1 MARAMQSRWSP
12 VVCACAALLAGCTDA
27 SPPATSRLEAGRLGS
42 VRVIGEPQA
51 SDGLVFLFTSQ
62 AGWDVE
68 ATRAA
73 DALVAR
79 NLVVVGVDLGA
90 YLAGLAASDDGCHY
104 VVSELEELSKRIQH
118 DRGFD
123 VYRTPV
129 LAGFGAGGTL
139 AYAALAQ
146 SPAATVAGAV
156 AVDPTTTLPTKVPLC
171 AGAAATP
178 VPGAGFRYAAF
189 AKLPGW
195 YAIAPSGAGDTASR
209 LVAVLDAHL
218 AAAAGTGASRVHD
231 LPLVEYPVAVPSPLL
246 AIIYSGDGGWRDLD
260 KQIGEALA
268 AAGVPVVGVDSLRY
282 FWHRKP
288 PDTLATDLAAIVREY
303 QARWKTSKL
312 MLVGYSFG
320 ADVLPFAVNRL
331 PDDVRAGLSQVSLLG
346 LDATAA
352 FEFSVAGWF
361 GADVAETPV
370 LPELLRLDPRLVQCF
385 YGEEEDESLCRDPAL
400 HDMEIVRTEGGHHFG
415 GDYDVLAAR
424 ILDGARRRA
433 GLATSSPGPSAR
445 ARPANPRWRG

>member
-1 MARAMQSRWSP
+1 MRMRRSP
-12 VVCACAALLAGCTDA
+12 VVWACAALLAACTGA
-27 SPPATSRLEAGRLGS
+27 SPPVTHRLEAGRLGS
-42 VRVIGEPQA
+42 VRVIGRPQA
-51 SDGLVFLFTSQ
+51 SDGLVILFTAQ
-62 AGWDVE
+62 AGWDRE
-68 ATRAA
+68 AERAS
-73 DALVAR
+73 DALAAR

-104 VVSELEELSKRIQH
+104 VVAELEELSKRIQH
-118 DRGFD
+118 DREFD

-129 LAGFGAGGTL
+129 LAGFGAGGML

-156 AVDPTTTLPTKVPLC
+156 AVDPTTTLPTRVPLC
-171 AGAAATP
+171 AGAVGIA
-178 VPGAGFRYAAF
+178 VPGVGFRYAPDAP
-189 AKLPGW
+189 LPGW
-195 YAIAPSGAGDTASR
+195 YVVAPAGAGDAASR
-209 LVAVLDAHL
+209 LVAALETHL
-218 AAAAGTGASRVHD
+218 VAPAATGTSRVRD
-231 LPLVEYPVAVPSPLL
+231 LPLVEYPVAKPSPLL
-246 AIIYSGDGGWRDLD
+246 AVIYSGDGGWRDLD

-268 AAGVPVVGVDSLRY
+268 AAGVPVIGVDSLRY

-288 PDTLATDLAAIVREY
+288 PDILAADLAAVVREY
-303 QARWKTSKL
+303 RARWKTSQL

-331 PDDVRAGLSQVSLLG
+331 PDEVRAGLCQVSLLG

-352 FEFSVAGWF
+352 FEFSIAGWF

-400 HDMEIVRTEGGHHFG
+400 HDMEIVETEGGHHFG
-415 GDYDVLAAR
+415 GDYDVLATR
-424 ILDGARRRA
+424 ILAGARRRA
-433 GLATSSPGPSAR
+433 GLATSSPGPSGR
-445 ARPANPRWRG
+445 ARPATPRWRG